1 MFVVIRKGE
10 LVLNNTIYLVDA
22 YAHIYRGFFA
32 VRSLTTSDGKPSN
45 AVFAMSRFL
54 LQLEKE
60 FSPDLGVFVFD
71 IGAPKRRLELAP
83 DYKANRPSMPD
94 EMRSQ
99 IEPIRELIRAAG
111 WKIIEVEGYE
121 ADDVIAAIAK
131 KFDNRI
137 IKIISNDK
145 DIAQVINDKV
155 NMFITIP
162 GKKGF
167 VLRDTENVIS
177 KFDVRPDQIIDY
189 LAMIGDSSDNIP
201 GVQGVG
207 PKTAASLLKQFD
219 SIEVMLQN
227 VDDIEKERIK
237 EKIKNSEE
245 LLKLNIE
252 LIRLDTDIE
261 TELYSNLEKLE
272 MELPDLDKIENIS
285 KNFQLK
291 NLAEDFSKIYQSK
304 STPTLFDL

>member
-1 MFVVIRKGE
+1 
-10 LVLNNTIYLVDA
+10 LNNTIYLVDA
-22 YAHIYRGFFA
+22 YAHIYRGFYA
-32 VRSLTTSDGKPSN
+32 VKSLTTADGKPSN
-45 AVFAMSRFL
+45 AVYAMSRFL
-54 LQLEKE
+54 LQLERE
-60 FSPDLGVFVFD
+60 FSPDLGAFVFD

-111 WKIIEVEGYE
+111 WKIIEVEGFE
-121 ADDVIAAIAK
+121 ADDVLAAIAK

-145 DIAQVINDKV
+145 DVAQVINDKV
-155 NMFITIP
+155 NMYITIP

-167 VLRDTENVIS
+167 VLRDIENVIK

-207 PKTAASLLKQFD
+207 PKTAAALLKQFG
-219 SIEVMLQN
+219 SIKNMLLN
-227 VDDIEKERIK
+227 VDEIQKERIR

-261 TELYSNLEKLE
+261 SDMYDHLDQLEL
-272 MELPDLDKIENIS
+272 ELPNLDIIENIS
-285 KNFQLK
+285 KSFQLK
-291 NLAEDFSKIYQSK
+291 NLVEDFAKISQAK
-304 STPTLFDL
+304 SSPTLFDL